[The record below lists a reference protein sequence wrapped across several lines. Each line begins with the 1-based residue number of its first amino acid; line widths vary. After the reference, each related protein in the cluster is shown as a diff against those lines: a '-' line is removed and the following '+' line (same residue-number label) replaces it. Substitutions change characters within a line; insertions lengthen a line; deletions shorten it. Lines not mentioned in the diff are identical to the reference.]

1 MTPTTLEA
9 AGSSSD
15 FETCIMLTGFGKY
28 NYLILIVSLM
38 ASLAQ
43 QLSISAISYILPSA
57 ECELQLSP
65 EDKGTL
71 NATGYIGMIL
81 SAYVWGFLSDTVGRR
96 RLLVFGYLFDGVCNL
111 TGSFA
116 QSYWFLF
123 AFKLLNG
130 VIYPQDD
137 VVIATR
143 FESRRVTSTL
153 DWSLSFLFLDLIT
166 PHSSRTIAD
175 IVTGSISKPSSYR
188 IAWLILPSE
197 WSITV
202 FDRKIPISSWRLFMA
217 LSSLPS
223 FTTACL
229 IYKCMESPRFLMA
242 SGQNDEAL
250 KTFKIIYSH
259 NTGNN
264 PDMYAVISIS
274 NQIHPSQPPAS
285 NINLKK
291 SLLSI
296 MKICWQ
302 QAKPLFIPPHSKN
315 TAVTFMM
322 QFTTL
327 YGFNTLRLWLPQML
341 TSVQEHLSQQEM
353 THSSPVIKSICEIL
367 QITMSTNVTE
377 DISEPEVHCV
387 FKTADSTV
395 YVNSMMVG
403 IAQGTAFL
411 FAACSISIVGKKTIM
426 VTGYAVGGCSA
437 LALLW
442 SHNSDM
448 TIIFSAIYIAL
459 LAVSHTVSMAVV
471 IDGFPTSLRNT
482 AVSLSLMFGQLG
494 TVIGNTAFP
503 VLLRMTC
510 STPFIIIS
518 FMTMVNAGMTMFLP
532 ETVSA
537 S

>member
-1 MTPTTLEA
+1 
-9 AGSSSD
+9 
-15 FETCIMLTGFGKY
+15 
-28 NYLILIVSLM
+28 M

-116 QSYWFLF
+116 ESYWFLF

-130 VIYPQDD
+130 VIMCGPLSIQRTYEAEFHSVKYRGKQIMLAGIFMSLANIVIPERNYMADITFRIVIRNIQCYPQDD

-143 FESRRVTSTL
+143 FESRPVTSTL
-153 DWSLSFLFLDLIT
+153 DW
-166 PHSSRTIAD
+166 
-175 IVTGSISKPSSYR
+175 R
-188 IAWLILPSE
+188 IAWLILPLE

-264 PDMYAVISIS
+264 PDMYAVRSIS
-274 NQIHPSQPPAS
+274 NQIHPSQPPTS
-285 NINLKK
+285 SINLKK

-327 YGFNTLRLWLPQML
+327 YGFNTIRLWLPQML

-387 FKTADSTV
+387 FKTADNTV

-403 IAQGTAFL
+403 IAQGIAFL
-411 FAACSISIVGKKTIM
+411 FAACSISIVGKKMIM

-471 IDGFPTSLRNT
+471 IDAFPTSLRNT

-494 TVIGNTAFP
+494 TIIGNTAFP

-518 FMTMVNAGMTMFLP
+518 FMTMVNAGLTMFLP
-532 ETVSA
+532 ETVCA